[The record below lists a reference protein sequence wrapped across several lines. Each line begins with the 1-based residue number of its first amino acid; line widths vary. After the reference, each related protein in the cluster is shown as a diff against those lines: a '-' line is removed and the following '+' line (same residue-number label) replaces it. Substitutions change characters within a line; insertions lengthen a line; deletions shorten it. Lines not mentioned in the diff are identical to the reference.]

1 MNKFIAHFQDM
12 RVSDLVVMT
21 VMSTLTVALGVAV
34 IVLL

>member
-1 MNKFIAHFQDM
+1 MNKLVAHFQDM